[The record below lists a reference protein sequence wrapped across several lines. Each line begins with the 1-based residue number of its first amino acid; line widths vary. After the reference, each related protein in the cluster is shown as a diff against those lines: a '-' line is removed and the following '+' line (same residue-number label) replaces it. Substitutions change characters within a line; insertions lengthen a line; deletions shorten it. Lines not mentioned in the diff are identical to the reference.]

1 MPPIPSAPILAIAFA
16 ALLAACVMPRPVPPP
31 QTGPED
37 FAVFCSACHGRDGR
51 GGGELAE
58 VLDRRPADLT
68 RLAANN
74 GGTYPKG
81 RVMAK
86 IWGYAKPDGTTVMP
100 AFGPLLEGDMLRYDA
115 GDGIA
120 TPTPIRLIQLAEYV
134 ERLQK

>member
-1 MPPIPSAPILAIAFA
+1 MPSIPPAPILATAFA
-16 ALLAACVMPRPVPPP
+16 VLLAACVMPTKTPP

-37 FAVFCSACHGRDGR
+37 FEAYCASCHGLDGR
-51 GGGELAE
+51 GGGEMAD

-68 RLAANN
+68 RLAAGN

-100 AFGPLLEGDMLRYDA
+100 SFGPLLEGDMLRYDA

-120 TPTPIRLIQLAEYV
+120 TPTPIRLVQLAEYV
-134 ERLQK
+134 ERIQE